1 MPNDPAAEEL
11 LREIFAKPIP
21 DAPKSCPNCDTH
33 DKPTPL
39 GNGRTKCL
47 TCGLTTAGP
56 TPDPTYADPTAA
68 FDLKYAWDD

>member
-1 MPNDPAAEEL
+1 M
-11 LREIFAKPIP
+11 
-21 DAPKSCPNCDTH
+21 SCTNGDCHTH
-33 DKPTPL
+33 DTPIPL

-56 TPDPTYADPTAA
+56 TPDPTYTDPTAA